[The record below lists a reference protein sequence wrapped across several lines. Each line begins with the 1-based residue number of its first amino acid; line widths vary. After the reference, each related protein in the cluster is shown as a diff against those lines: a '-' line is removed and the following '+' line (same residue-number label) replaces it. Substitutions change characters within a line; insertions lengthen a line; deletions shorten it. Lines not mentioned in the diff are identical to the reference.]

1 MHACYACGFTRDYS
15 GGKEG
20 LMTSTACATN
30 RALWHFRGRSSR
42 FRASP
47 PSSYQQSRRQLA
59 IKSQADW
66 QQQLPPIQ
74 QSPQQ
79 KAMTEARRILQ
90 QKRQTDPSYAALPDL
105 FGLDDQTRAH
115 LIDVRPSTWNN
126 AEMERV
132 AVMHGVSTSAVQVC
146 SSHFAN

>member
-1 MHACYACGFTRDYS
+1 
-15 GGKEG
+15 
-20 LMTSTACATN
+20 
-30 RALWHFRGRSSR
+30 
-42 FRASP
+42 
-47 PSSYQQSRRQLA
+47 
-59 IKSQADW
+59 
-66 QQQLPPIQ
+66 
-74 QSPQQ
+74 
-79 KAMTEARRILQ
+79 MTEARRILQ

-115 LIDVRPSTWNN
+115 LIAVRPSTWNN